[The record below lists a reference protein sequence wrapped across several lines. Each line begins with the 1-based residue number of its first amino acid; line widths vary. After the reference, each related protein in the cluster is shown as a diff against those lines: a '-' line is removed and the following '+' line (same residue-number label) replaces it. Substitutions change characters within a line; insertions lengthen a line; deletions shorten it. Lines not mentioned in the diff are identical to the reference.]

1 MSRLAAVRPAQATP
15 EQREVFDAI
24 AGGDRGR
31 GRSIESLLDARGG
44 LAGPFNAW
52 VHRPDLGSIVHRL
65 GERLRFHGTLPG
77 AAREIAILAVGA
89 RWMAEYEWWAHTRVG
104 RGEGVS
110 EETIDAIRRGERPA
124 VARSGGAR
132 GVRFHHRLAR
142 DRQGGFRGVRRGT
155 PRRSATRGSSSSSPW
170 PATTPWCRS
179 PSTRSRCRCPTASP
193 APSRIDDR
201 RGTAARPATILAPS
215 RHPSRM
221 FRVPSPTPAS
231 HGCRLRA
238 ARRRRPHLLRRC
250 FSPRHARRSRR

>member
-1 MSRLAAVRPAQATP
+1 MSRLAAIRPAQATP

-110 EETIDAIRRGERPA
+110 EETIDAIRRGERPPLPDPVERA
-124 VARSGGAR
+124 VYDFTTALLETGKVGSAVYDAARAQVGDE
-132 GVRFHHRLAR
+132 GVVELVTLAGYYTLVSFTLNAFEVPLP
-142 DRQGGFRGVRRGT
+142 DGE
-155 PRRSATRGSSSSSPW
+155 PRAFE
-170 PATTPWCRS
+170 
-179 PSTRSRCRCPTASP
+179 
-193 APSRIDDR
+193 DR
-201 RGTAARPATILAPS
+201 R
-215 RHPSRM
+215 
-221 FRVPSPTPAS
+221 
-231 HGCRLRA
+231 
-238 ARRRRPHLLRRC
+238 
-250 FSPRHARRSRR
+250 